1 MIEDFSEAVSHVSL
15 ISAQRREYKR
25 NQITKED
32 ANQLRS
38 LLLTLY
44 CKKKISKPND
54 QSTEKDLFGDG
65 MCDN

>member
-32 ANQLRS
+32 AN
-38 LLLTLY
+38 
-44 CKKKISKPND
+44 
-54 QSTEKDLFGDG
+54 
-65 MCDN
+65 